1 MGASTPSMPERYSP
15 ARLGGLIGLVTLV
28 LDQLSKLVLLHW
40 VDIEQAQPIMINEFF
55 DLVLVWNRGISYGL
69 FQQESALGRG
79 ILLSISI
86 ISTFALLIWMLYTDD
101 KWLGIGLG
109 LLAGGAIGN
118 AIDRA
123 AYGAVVDF
131 IHLHWQSWSWY
142 VFNLA
147 DAAIVAGVGIL
158 MYDSL
163 VGQRPKTPPDPT
175 ERA

>member
-1 MGASTPSMPERYSP
+1 MGTEPIRYSP
-15 ARLGGLIGLVTLV
+15 ARLGAFVGLVTLV

-40 VDIEQAQPIMINEFF
+40 VEIEKTQPIVVNEVF

-69 FQQESALGRG
+69 FQQDSAVGRYM
-79 ILLSISI
+79 LLAVSIAATI
-86 ISTFALLIWMLYTDD
+86 GLLVWMLYTDD
-101 KWLGIGLG
+101 KWLGFGLG

-131 IHLHWQSWSWY
+131 AHLHWNGWSWY

-158 MYDSL
+158 LYDSL
-163 VGQRPKTPPDPT
+163 VTQRVQPPSGPN
-175 ERA
+175 EQA